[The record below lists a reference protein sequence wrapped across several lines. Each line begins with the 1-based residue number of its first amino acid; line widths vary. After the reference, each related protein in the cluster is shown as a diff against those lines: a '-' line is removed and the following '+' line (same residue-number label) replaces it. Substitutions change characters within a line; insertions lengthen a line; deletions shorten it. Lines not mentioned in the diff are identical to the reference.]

1 MRTPVQED
9 KSMGMKR
16 IVTLF
21 AALMLIVAVTSY
33 AQRFGGGGRGRAGGG
48 GMLPL
53 ESDWALISFELD
65 VSPATLGK
73 LRTVYQKAWDQRSD
87 LFARMRN
94 QEVDRTRMPDLM
106 GNIQAELDGARNETL
121 SEAQVARLVE
131 PRSRRRDIGGG
142 FGRR

>member
-1 MRTPVQED
+1 
-9 KSMGMKR
+9 
-16 IVTLF
+16 
-21 AALMLIVAVTSY
+21 MLIVAVTSY
-33 AQRFGGGGRGRAGGG
+33 AQRFGGGGGQGRAGGG

-65 VSPATLGK
+65 VSPVTLGK

-87 LFARMRN
+87 LFARLRN
-94 QEVDRTRMPDLM
+94 QEVDRARIPELM
-106 GNIQAELDGARNETL
+106 GNIQSELDGARNETL